1 MKIQEFDNS
10 ATLEFE
16 LSAKLIIQIMEAI
29 ETFGD
34 CRILLSGGKTPWG
47 LYNKLSIAELDWSKV
62 YIGLVDERLVHP
74 DSFESNESSL
84 REVFLEHSNSIV
96 SMLPKWEND
105 SDNLALVRNTYRPFM
120 DRTDIVVLGMGG
132 DGHTASLFPGDA
144 ASEELL
150 HSSVVGVFNTHA
162 PNHPIRR
169 ITCSK
174 QMIVN
179 ASHVYLLIT
188 GEEKRVVLNQAEEK
202 QLPIAFI
209 FREKSDVE
217 VFYTK

>member
-1 MKIQEFDNS
+1 MKIQEFDNP

-16 LSAKLIIQIMEAI
+16 LSAKLTSQIKEAI
-29 ETFGD
+29 ETYGD

-47 LYNKLSIAELDWSKV
+47 LYNKLSVAELDWSKV

-96 SMLPKWEND
+96 SMLPKWENG
-105 SDNLALVRNTYRPFM
+105 SDNLAMVRDAYQPFM
-120 DRTDIVVLGMGG
+120 DRTDIVVLGMGN
-132 DGHTASLFPGDA
+132 DGHTASLFPGDP

-150 HSSVVGVFNTHA
+150 HSTLVGIFNTHA
-162 PNHPIRR
+162 PNHPINR

-174 QMIVN
+174 QMLVN
-179 ASHVYLLIT
+179 AAHVYLLIT
-188 GEEKRVVLNQAEEK
+188 GEEKKVVLNQAEEK
-202 QLPIAFI
+202 HFPIASVAN
-209 FREKSDVE
+209 EKENVE
-217 VFYTK
+217 VFYTI